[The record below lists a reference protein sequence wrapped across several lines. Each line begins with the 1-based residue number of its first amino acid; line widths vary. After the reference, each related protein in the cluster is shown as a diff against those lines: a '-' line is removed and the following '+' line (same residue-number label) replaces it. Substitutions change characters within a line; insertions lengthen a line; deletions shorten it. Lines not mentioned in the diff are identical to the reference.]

1 MSHSHIIPHNYPGLM
16 CNMGEAAVSSS
27 RGPLPTSC
35 TRMAEQD
42 DPHGDRETIQQPPRV
57 GAEAQVPV

>member
-1 MSHSHIIPHNYPGLM
+1 M
-16 CNMGEAAVSSS
+16 CNMGETAVSSA

-42 DPHGDRETIQQPPRV
+42 DPHGDRETIQQSPQV